1 MEKSETIVADQTC
14 EYSNAPHE
22 SSGDD
27 ALRVARPDHP
37 GGLASIQAIAL
48 SECCSIVIWRT
59 HRVEDGRVLRVC
71 RASCSLAKA
80 VSTCES
86 DICAWGALRCIGDSM
101 DTGSDVQS
109 GERPWTEMVDGG
121 MPKANLIDRSRP
133 GGSGRSIDDL
143 PDNNG
148 KEKRPSGYWL
158 SLRQWKNRL
167 LPVRAMQPYVFH
179 PPELREEQ
187 TFIPLN
193 WGLSMHQTEREGCM

>member
-1 MEKSETIVADQTC
+1 MEESETIVADQTC

-48 SECCSIVIWRT
+48 SKRYSIVNLRT
-59 HRVEDGRVLRVC
+59 HSRRWSRVNECAEPVACGRRQYLHVNRVYVHGEHFGVGAIARIHGVMCKVGKDLGLR
-71 RASCSLAKA
+71 
-80 VSTCES
+80 T
-86 DICAWGALRCIGDSM
+86 
-101 DTGSDVQS
+101 
-109 GERPWTEMVDGG
+109 DGG
-121 MPKANLIDRSRP
+121 MRNANLIDRSRP
-133 GGSGRSIDDL
+133 DGCGRSSYEIS
-143 PDNNG
+143 NN
-148 KEKRPSGYWL
+148 KEKERRATGYWL

-187 TFIPLN
+187 MFMPLN
-193 WGLSMHQTEREGCM
+193 WGLSLHQTEREGCM